1 MNFWIEI
8 NNGNNDDDDDGESE
22 KKRTICWPIHDLLTK
37 FHVWQMMMLL
47 FGVFVQKHFQMRKQ
61 QNIGI
66 QIKILYAI
74 IQKAM
79 NIKAEPFSVLYR
91 VEQFILDL

>member
-1 MNFWIEI
+1 
-8 NNGNNDDDDDGESE
+8 
-22 KKRTICWPIHDLLTK
+22 
-37 FHVWQMMMLL
+37 
-47 FGVFVQKHFQMRKQ
+47 MRKQ

-66 QIKILYAI
+66 QIKIFYAI

-79 NIKAEPFSVLYR
+79 NINGAIRCVLYR